1 MKYLEGIHFMN
12 KDDNIHEI
20 EHFTIIICIVTMLCK
35 SIGGAKHKN
44 KFFII
49 SRTNG
54 QIIRILTVQLN
65 LLRTGRQKDGQP
77 NKTKHNF

>member
-44 KFFII
+44 KFFIR
-49 SRTNG
+49 SKTNG
-54 QIIRILTVQLN
+54 QKI
-65 LLRTGRQKDGQP
+65 
-77 NKTKHNF
+77 